1 MHHPFLPRS
10 LRVSAYGRYRDAVVA
25 AVLRAV
31 LESQS
36 QKKAD
41 LEEVALME
49 TRRDYVC
56 STSDF
61 RPSSRWPA

>member
-1 MHHPFLPRS
+1 MPAANPTHI
-10 LRVSAYGRYRDAVVA
+10 LRFFPSPLA

-49 TRRDYVC
+49 ARRDYVC